1 MKTILITGGSKGIGK
16 CVVEEAI
23 ANDYKVVFTYNKSKK
38 AANALC
44 KKFKDKCSAVKVD
57 LESAK
62 DRNKLFQFIKKNKIT
77 IDCLVNNA
85 AFDVKKKKFN
95 NIKISEI
102 KKIYEVNVFA
112 VYDVIK
118 QSLKYMK
125 NKKEWKSIINLS
137 STAAKFG
144 GQFLTHYAPTKAAIE
159 NLTIGLS
166 KELGGKKIRVLCV
179 APGVID
185 TKLDN
190 RKNTNIL
197 KTIPNSRLG
206 TPKEVA
212 KLIIW
217 LASDKA
223 EYINGTTITI
233 AGGR

>member
-1 MKTILITGGSKGIGK
+1 MKTILITGGSRGIGK
-16 CVVEEAI
+16 CVVNQAI
-23 ANDYKVVFTYNKSKK
+23 LSNYKVIFTYNKNKK
-38 AANALC
+38 LATELC
-44 KKFKDKCSAVKVD
+44 KKYKDKCVAVKVD
-57 LESAK
+57 LGLEG
-62 DRNKLFQFIKKNKIT
+62 DRKKLFQFIEKNKIT

-85 AFDVKKKKFN
+85 AYDVKKKKFN
-95 NIKISEI
+95 NIKMAEI

-112 VYDVIK
+112 VYDLIK

-144 GQFLTHYAPTKAAIE
+144 GQFFTHYAPTKSAIE

-166 KELGGKKIRVLCV
+166 KELCKDKIRVVCV

-185 TKLDN
+185 TKIEN
-190 RKNTNIL
+190 RKNKDVI
-197 KTIPNSRLG
+197 KSIPNSRLG
-206 TPKEVA
+206 KPDEVA

-217 LASDKA
+217 LASESA

-233 AGGR
+233 SGGR

>member
-1 MKTILITGGSKGIGK
+1 M
-16 CVVEEAI
+16 
-23 ANDYKVVFTYNKSKK
+23 
-38 AANALC
+38 
-44 KKFKDKCSAVKVD
+44 
-57 LESAK
+57 
-62 DRNKLFQFIKKNKIT
+62 
-77 IDCLVNNA
+77 
-85 AFDVKKKKFN
+85 
-95 NIKISEI
+95 SEI

-112 VYDVIK
+112 IYDLIQ
-118 QSLKYMK
+118 QSLKFMK

-144 GQFLTHYAPTKAAIE
+144 GQFFTHYAPTKAAIE

>member
-16 CVVEEAI
+16 CVVVEAI
-23 ANDYKVVFTYNKSKK
+23 ANNYKVVFTYNKSKK

-118 QSLKYMK
+118 QFLKYMK

-144 GQFLTHYAPTKAAIE
+144 GQFLTHYAPTKSAIE

-166 KELGGKKIRVLCV
+166 KELSKDKIRVVCV
-179 APGVID
+179 APGIID
-185 TKLDN
+185 SKIEN
-190 RKNTNIL
+190 RKNKAVI
-197 KTIPNSRLG
+197 KSIPNSRLG
-206 TPKEVA
+206 KSLEVA

-217 LASDKA
+217 LDSKTA

-233 AGGR
+233 SGGR

>member
-23 ANDYKVVFTYNKSKK
+23 KNNYKVVFTYNKSKK
-38 AANALC
+38 AAKELC
-44 KKFKDKCSAVKVD
+44 KKFEGKCLAVKVN
-57 LESAK
+57 LEIEK
-62 DRNKLFQFIKKNKIT
+62 DRRKLFQFIKKNKIS

-85 AFDVKKKKFN
+85 AFDVKKKKFS
-95 NIKISEI
+95 NIKLSEI

-112 VYDVIK
+112 IYDLIQ
-118 QSLKYMK
+118 QSLKFMK

-144 GQFLTHYAPTKAAIE
+144 GQFFTHYAPTKAAIE

-217 LASDKA
+217 LASNEA
-223 EYINGTTITI
+223 EYINGTTVTI

>member
-16 CVVEEAI
+16 CVVVEAI
-23 ANDYKVVFTYNKSKK
+23 ANNYKVVFTYNKSKK

-217 LASDKA
+217 LASNEA
-223 EYINGTTITI
+223 EYINGTTVTI

>member
-23 ANDYKVVFTYNKSKK
+23 KNNYRVVFTYNKSKK
-38 AANALC
+38 AAIELC
-44 KKFKDKCSAVKVD
+44 KKYKDKCFAVKVD
-57 LESAK
+57 LGLES

-217 LASDKA
+217 LASNEA
-223 EYINGTTITI
+223 EYINGTTVTI